1 MRARQKNRLLRNV
14 CRACIP
20 SLVAR
25 KRPAPRTLRLACGM
39 VNVRFRCNLYC
50 PCSSKGLMSRKTA
63 RKDARQM
70 CRQKDFS
77 LVGTLSKTHACTQQ
91 GHVSQNHEKQVNN
104 HIYSLF
110 ILSHG
115 AESKR
120 RYLKKKAYAFVTVIN
135 PGPTFVIRTTS
146 WVCGEGHRRLL
157 FIRQMQLHTFDKQR
171 MWLRRNLVNLA

>member
-39 VNVRFRCNLYC
+39 VNVRLQCNLYC

-91 GHVSQNHEKQVNN
+91 GHVTQNHEKQVNN

-120 RYLKKKAYAFVTVIN
+120 RYFKKSLCFCDGNKPWSNICHPHYILGMWGRTPEAFVHSTNAV
-135 PGPTFVIRTTS
+135 TYFR
-146 WVCGEGHRRLL
+146 
-157 FIRQMQLHTFDKQR
+157 
-171 MWLRRNLVNLA
+171 